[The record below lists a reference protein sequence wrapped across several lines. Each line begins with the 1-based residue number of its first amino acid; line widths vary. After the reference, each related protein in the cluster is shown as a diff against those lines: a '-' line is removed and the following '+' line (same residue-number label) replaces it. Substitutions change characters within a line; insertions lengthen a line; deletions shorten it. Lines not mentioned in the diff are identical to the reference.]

1 MDLDLMA
8 LAKVYEDRRAALSE
22 IDRKLDEAMRRI
34 DSQERSGNY
43 DLYEEWH
50 RLHSLWKE
58 WRNAQDAVEDADLTF
73 EEQASKLL
81 PIAEDHPIR
90 VRLRAP

>member
-8 LAKVYEDRRAALSE
+8 LAKEYEDRRAALSE

-43 DLYEEWH
+43 DLGDEW
-50 RLHSLWKE
+50 RRVESLWRE
-58 WRNAQDAVEDADLTF
+58 WRNAQT
-73 EEQASKLL
+73 QWRT
-81 PIAEDHPIR
+81 PI
-90 VRLRAP
+90 